1 MASPLAD
8 YVVLLGRDGRVAGHD
23 SVSDALRRDRILA
36 KELAEGPRAVD
47 DDEKKI
53 DAEGSDE
60 VGKPADGKLI
70 LAEEVA
76 EGNVSWDAGG
86 HLCSAFPSL
95 KLTGIY
101 RNIKSSYLLTD

>member
-8 YVVLLGRDGRVAGHD
+8 YVVSLGQDGRVTGHD
-23 SVSDALRRDRILA
+23 SVADALMEDKILA
-36 KELAEGPRAVD
+36 KELSEGPHAI
-47 DDEKKI
+47 DDEEEKI
-53 DAEGSDE
+53 NAEGSDE

-95 KLTGIY
+95 KLTGIS
-101 RNIKSSYLLTD
+101 RNMKSSYSLPD